1 MIDIHSHLL
10 PNLDDGVTSFG
21 QSIEIIRGLSE
32 VGVTDLIL
40 TPHYVPESKW
50 CSPKK
55 INQQKLDAL
64 VRHLFNAGVKMRV
77 YLGNE
82 IYINSDIVD
91 LIKNGTVSTLANSK
105 YVLVELPMSGEW
117 AGFEDVL
124 LLLKQKGFKPILAH
138 PERYSTSAKDISY
151 LYELA
156 SAGVLFQCNLGSIVG
171 QYGRKPKKVIKK
183 LAKANLIWCFG
194 TDIHHARNY
203 GEIIKAKKKLR
214 HYYTEE
220 DLNDL
225 LVNNPRRILQSR
237 ARK

>member
-1 MIDIHSHLL
+1 
-10 PNLDDGVTSFG
+10 
-21 QSIEIIRGLSE
+21 
-32 VGVTDLIL
+32 
-40 TPHYVPESKW
+40 
-50 CSPKK
+50 
-55 INQQKLDAL
+55 
-64 VRHLFNAGVKMRV
+64 MRV